1 MKTLL
6 VFLLVSFLTS
16 SVLFADLN
24 LTNKV
29 SQLIAE
35 FTEDDNKEIETQRTI
50 QKQAL
55 SREERK
61 VKIEASLK
69 KIEALKKKK
78 LEEVKQQEALRLEKA
93 KEQAA
98 LKQLNLKRSTLL
110 EELKEVDHYLSE
122 NNIWSKVYSNYE
134 TYKDL
139 EFRLGEINK
148 RIQIVKNKSFKTEKD
163 KRALKQYEE
172 QKKTTKGKIA
182 QLKEYKED
190 PFKKLLTP
198 DDIGKAPVIKS
209 PLDVVAAIS
218 FQKHLATVEED
229 YKGRYLSLKETVYKL
244 HQKKSILL
252 RLKDLNVSDEY
263 IVDGLSSISKKL
275 KKYQRTLEIFETS
288 QSALEQKI
296 SEFKLHMKEA
306 MGKEIEK
313 GIIIGS
319 IVLFLLLIFFFI
331 KYLVRKY
338 MSENELF
345 YTTNKVL
352 NFTFITIV
360 FFILLFS
367 YLENVDHLVSIL
379 GFASAGIAIA
389 LKDWFMSMMGWV
401 VIIFS
406 GSIHVGDRIKV
417 SKDGKEFVGDVVD
430 ISILRMTLHEDV
442 TLTTDMVNRRAGRIL
457 FVPNN
462 YIFTDII
469 SNYSHS
475 GLKTVWDGIDFMV
488 TFDSDISKAQ
498 SIAKEV
504 SRKYSKGYTDM
515 TRKQLNRL
523 RSKYSMRNTSV
534 EPRIFAFLDEH
545 GVRISVWYLTNAYA
559 TLTLR
564 STISMEIL
572 SRIQEE
578 DKIAIAFPSQSIFV
592 NQAAPKI
599 PLKSSEVFKE
609 KFNKEHGK
617 ENEKYRPDDWGLF

>member
-1 MKTLL
+1 MRKFFLFSWLALL
-6 VFLLVSFLTS
+6 MSVSLL
-16 SVLFADLN
+16 ADLN
-24 LTNKV
+24 LSNKV
-29 SQLIAE
+29 TQIIAE
-35 FTEDDNKEIETQRTI
+35 FTEDEQKHLGEVSPSATPSPTQPASCQSELSEKE
-50 QKQAL
+50 
-55 SREERK
+55 
-61 VKIEASLK
+61 
-69 KIEALKKKK
+69 
-78 LEEVKQQEALRLEKA
+78 KQQTQEQLRLEKI
-93 KEQAA
+93 KRQAA
-98 LKQLNLKRSTLL
+98 EQKRNLRRKKLL
-110 EELKEVDHYLSE
+110 EELQAVNHYLNE

-134 TYKDL
+134 IYKDL
-139 EFRLGEINK
+139 EFKLGEINK
-148 RIQIVKNKSFKTEKD
+148 RIEIINNKPFKTQKD
-163 KRALKQYEE
+163 KKALRQYEE
-172 QKKTTKGKIA
+172 QKKTTKGKLI

-190 PFKKLLTP
+190 PFKKLLMP
-198 DDIGKAPVIKS
+198 DEIGKTPEVKS

-218 FQKHLATVEED
+218 FQKHLSAVDED
-229 YKGRYLSLKETVYKL
+229 YKSRYRSLKETVYKL
-244 HQKKSILL
+244 HQKKNILL
-252 RLKDLNVSDEY
+252 KLKELNVTDEF
-263 IVDGLSSISKKL
+263 VTEGLSAISDKL
-275 KKYQRTLEIFETS
+275 KTYHRTLEIFATS

-296 SEFKLHMKEA
+296 SELKLHIKEA
-306 MGKEIEK
+306 IGKEIEK

-319 IVLFLLLIFFFI
+319 IILFLLLIFLFI

-417 SKDGKEFVGDVVD
+417 SKDGNEFVGDVVD

-462 YIFTDII
+462 YIFTDMIA
-469 SNYSHS
+469 NYSHS
-475 GLKTVWDGIDFMV
+475 GLKTVWDGIDFMI
-488 TFDSDISKAQ
+488 TFDSDVAKAQ

-534 EPRIFAFLDEH
+534 EPRIFAFLDQH

-572 SRIQEE
+572 ARIQEE
-578 DKIAIAFPSQSIFV
+578 DKIAIAFPSQSIFI
-592 NQAAPKI
+592 NKAAPKI
-599 PLKSSEVFKE
+599 PLKSSEIFKE
-609 KFNKEHGK
+609 RFNKEHGK
-617 ENEKYRPDDWGLF
+617 EDEKYKPDDWGLF